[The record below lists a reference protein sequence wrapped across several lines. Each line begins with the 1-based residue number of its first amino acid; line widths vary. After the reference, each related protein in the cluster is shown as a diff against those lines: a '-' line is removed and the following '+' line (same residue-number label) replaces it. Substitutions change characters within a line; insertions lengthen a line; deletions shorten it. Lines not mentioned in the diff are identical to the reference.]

1 MDSSRTAPPHRLA
14 ITTAAAPAPI
24 GPFSQGVRCPPGT
37 LVFVS
42 GQVGADPA
50 SGELAG
56 DVVAQTRR
64 ALDNAGAVLT
74 AAGLDFSHVVKTTI
88 YLADLADFGRVNE
101 VYAGYFA
108 APAPARTTIQA
119 AALPKGARVE
129 VDVIAVARAM

>member
-1 MDSSRTAPPHRLA
+1 MRTPARTALT
-14 ITTAAAPAPI
+14 TTAAPQPI
-24 GPFSQGVRCPPGT
+24 GPFSQGVVSPAGA

-42 GQVGADPA
+42 GQVGADPV
-50 SGELAG
+50 SGQLADG
-56 DVVAQTRR
+56 VVAQARR
-64 ALDNAGAVLT
+64 ALDNAGAVLA

-101 VYAGYFA
+101 IYAGYFT

-119 AALPKGARVE
+119 AALPLGARVE